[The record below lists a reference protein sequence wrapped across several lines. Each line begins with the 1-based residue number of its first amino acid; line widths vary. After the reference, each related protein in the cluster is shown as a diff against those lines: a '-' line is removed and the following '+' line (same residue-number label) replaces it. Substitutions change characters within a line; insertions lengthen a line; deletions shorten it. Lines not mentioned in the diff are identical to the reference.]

1 MKSRELTEFILDYT
15 NKTKTNYAIMMNG
28 EWGIGKSYYI
38 KNDLFEALKKDN
50 KKCIVISLY
59 RLQKTSEISGIIIL
73 EKMFM
78 NKKKLKNVISV
89 GGNIT
94 TTLIKSYAENQGIK
108 LNADGKGLD
117 KLKKLVNLSNT
128 LIILEDVERTMIPI
142 EELFGYINNM
152 VEQDHVKVLLVC
164 NENEIISR
172 YENKTDNNSL
182 NIDNEYKCF
191 KEKTIGDTVRFESEI
206 DEAIKNIMKSHF
218 AEEYS
223 FFLEDEEIEKILN
236 IMHSQNDYNL
246 RSFIF
251 ACQKIFD
258 IFEKTKIKDNKD
270 KNTKY
275 IMKNIFYSVLGF
287 CMRLRRGENIEWYG
301 TNLYSL
307 TLGCEKYPLFKFC
320 YQYVLAIKHD
330 IDEIDIKE
338 MKDTLVQFKLYED
351 EKNKDEDVNILRNW
365 SRETEENLRKAIKNI
380 EEKLQN
386 PDKVNSIP
394 YAEYGDIAAYTI
406 ALENVLYEDCT
417 NLKELLVKNLYGKRD
432 KVNSNSLFRI
442 YFGDEEDEAKKKY
455 KELQEKMIESLEGI
469 SVVDDF
475 QYTVDEVDILCE
487 KIRKRLSAIAKEG
500 KFLTNFDLGKMVQLF
515 LQCEPKEM
523 ENIREAFKEVYDYI
537 GKVDISP
544 LEIDRITEFRDLLEE
559 NAKKTEL
566 DKIQNKQCEWFIINL
581 NTYIDRFNE

>member
-94 TTLIKSYAENQGIK
+94 TTLVKSYAENQGIK
-108 LNADGKGLD
+108 LSADGKGLD
-117 KLKKLVNLSNT
+117 KLKKLINLSNT

-164 NENEIISR
+164 NENEIISK
-172 YENKTDNNSL
+172 YENKSDNNNS

-206 DEAIKNIMKSHF
+206 DEVIKNIMRDNF

-223 FFLEDEEIEKILN
+223 FFLEDEEIERISN
-236 IMHSQNDYNL
+236 IMYSQNDYNL

-258 IFEKTKIKDNKD
+258 IFEKTRIKDNKD
-270 KNTKY
+270 ENTKY

-287 CMRLRRGENIEWYG
+287 CMRLRRGENIEWDG

-307 TLGCEKYPLFKFC
+307 TLGSEKYPLFKFC

-351 EKNKDEDVNILRNW
+351 EKNKDKDVNIMCNW
-365 SRETEENLRKAIKNI
+365 SRETEENLRKAIKNV
-380 EEKLQN
+380 EKKLEN
-386 PDKVNSIP
+386 PHEVNSIP
-394 YAEYGDIAAYTI
+394 YAEYGDIAAYI
-406 ALENVLYEDCT
+406 ISLENVFHEDYISI
-417 NLKELLVKNLYGKRD
+417 KELLIKNLYGKND

-442 YFGDEEDEAKKKY
+442 YFGDEEGDA
-455 KELQEKMIESLEGI
+455 QEKYLDLQKKMVESLEGLSAI
-469 SVVDDF
+469 DDL
-475 QYTVDEVDILCE
+475 QYTVDEVDVLCKE
-487 KIRKRLSAIAKEG
+487 VIKSLGVIAKKG
-500 KFLTNFDLGKMVQLF
+500 KFLTKFNLGKMAQLF

-523 ENIREAFKEVYDYI
+523 EKIREIFKEVYNHI
-537 GKVDISP
+537 SKEDISQ
-544 LEIDRITEFRDLLEE
+544 LEIDKITEFRNLL
-559 NAKKTEL
+559 NAKAKLIKL
-566 DKIQNKQCEWFIINL
+566 DLIQTKQFEWFVINL
-581 NTYIDRFNE
+581 NDYINKYNK